1 MARRALLFLGGAIVL
16 LAPFGGG
23 GRAPFA
29 MLILHLLVLLY
40 VLNGSLNWI
49 GAGMHLDGMRTT
61 LIVPGLAAGGLLLAS
76 IASLRADYALA
87 AGLGYLDLALPL
99 VLFATALVGDP
110 DRRRLVL
117 LRDLV
122 VASTTLQ
129 AIVPLV
135 LGWDGGPLAAG
146 ALFENSNHLAA
157 WLDIGMLLCISAAE
171 SNRVAGRIRASWGW
185 IALVLLHM
193 LSVARLS
200 SRGALLAL
208 ALSFALFVA
217 MRAGRWTR
225 RARVAIGLVLLL
237 SAAVG
242 TASLVRRFTGVEDP
256 YRYHRLAIWT
266 ASLGMLTERPLL
278 GFGPGMFKHV
288 AGDYN
293 FPLDESPVRYGR
305 IFSGA
310 HSAILSIAVEAG
322 APAAL
327 LFLAATCLTIVLL
340 LRSRGDPDQ
349 REIPSAVGLALFSL
363 LVHAVVEDLHQRPAL
378 LLVPALLAGV
388 ALAAAAGPRRSA
400 VGEVPPGARPERTGA
415 LRIGT
420 AVLIACAAWGAVILP
435 YLAHSEA
442 EAARSLDRAGL
453 HRMERAA
460 RLNRLHP
467 DYRHD
472 LAMAMLNLGPIDA
485 DRYAVSSRHLE
496 EARRLKPIDYRFPLL
511 LARLEAR
518 VGERIFGDA
527 AAIGRANDLYRESA
541 RLSPRDPR
549 PLLEWGGHLSAIGSP
564 GAAIEVLE
572 RALRLEPRFLRAAAL
587 KASVLLDLGDL
598 EGARSAFLSL
608 ASARDGLQSYRP
620 DSSYARDIVRL
631 DPNEWERL
639 RAALD
644 TVRDPDGLPSNR

>member
-1 MARRALLFLGGAIVL
+1 
-16 LAPFGGG
+16 
-23 GRAPFA
+23 
-29 MLILHLLVLLY
+29 
-40 VLNGSLNWI
+40 
-49 GAGMHLDGMRTT
+49 
-61 LIVPGLAAGGLLLAS
+61 
-76 IASLRADYALA
+76 
-87 AGLGYLDLALPL
+87 
-99 VLFATALVGDP
+99 
-110 DRRRLVL
+110 
-117 LRDLV
+117 
-122 VASTTLQ
+122 
-129 AIVPLV
+129 
-135 LGWDGGPLAAG
+135 
-146 ALFENSNHLAA
+146 
-157 WLDIGMLLCISAAE
+157 
-171 SNRVAGRIRASWGW
+171 
-185 IALVLLHM
+185 
-193 LSVARLS
+193 
-200 SRGALLAL
+200 
-208 ALSFALFVA
+208 
-217 MRAGRWTR
+217 
-225 RARVAIGLVLLL
+225 
-237 SAAVG
+237 
-242 TASLVRRFTGVEDP
+242 
-256 YRYHRLAIWT
+256 
-266 ASLGMLTERPLL
+266 
-278 GFGPGMFKHV
+278 
-288 AGDYN
+288 
-293 FPLDESPVRYGR
+293 
-305 IFSGA
+305 
-310 HSAILSIAVEAG
+310 
-322 APAAL
+322 
-327 LFLAATCLTIVLL
+327 
-340 LRSRGDPDQ
+340 
-349 REIPSAVGLALFSL
+349 
-363 LVHAVVEDLHQRPAL
+363 
-378 LLVPALLAGV
+378 
-388 ALAAAAGPRRSA
+388 
-400 VGEVPPGARPERTGA
+400 
-415 LRIGT
+415 
-420 AVLIACAAWGAVILP
+420 
-435 YLAHSEA
+435 LAHREA

-644 TVRDPDGLPSNR
+644 IVRDPDGLPSNR